1 MDISEPKIEKKDI
14 LILDDDNF
22 NADNVCIVSG
32 AGTGI
37 GRATA
42 IAAAANGLLTVGFD
56 IDKDEGLRTREMA
69 RQMGGQMVFVKTDL
83 TKDEERNDRTN
94 TVPHYCCCTAQLI
107 S

>member
-14 LILDDDNF
+14 LILDDDHF

-42 IAAAANGLLTVGFD
+42 IATAANGLLTVGFD
-56 IDKDEGLRTREMA
+56 IDKNEGLQTREMA
-69 RQMGGQMVFVKTDL
+69 RQMGGQMVFVETDL
-83 TKDEERNDRTN
+83 TKDEEIERVVLTYADKKN
-94 TVPHYCCCTAQLI
+94 P
-107 S
+107 